1 MLQINQLSFQYAA
14 ADTAALEDIGLMA
27 EGGAI
32 MLIAGSSG
40 CGKSTLL
47 RCINGL
53 IPRSYRGKLSGTVQV
68 RGQATAGLSLA
79 RIAQL
84 IGTLQQDPEK
94 QIVASYVAEEVAFG
108 PENLGWPR
116 ARIRAAVDAALEELG
131 IAHLKG
137 RETFHL
143 SGGEKQKVALAGL
156 LAMEPQVLLLDE
168 PLASLDPL
176 AAHAAIEVIRA
187 QAERGRCVLLV
198 EHRVEDA
205 LHSQPSQAL
214 LLEGGRQIYQ
224 GGTAGL
230 LRAADPLAVKLPAPT
245 AVARL
250 LERPPMPARPAAAG
264 AAAAQAEPIIAFE
277 QVEFWYDDERRAVLK
292 GVSLDIRKGDVI
304 ALLGPNGSGKST
316 LVKHALGLLRPRA
329 GRVRVEG
336 RDTRDATVA
345 QMARTV
351 GYVFQSPTHML
362 FAPSVREELAFGPRN
377 LGADAQT
384 IERAT
389 ARALAA
395 TGLGQLL
402 ERAPLSLSFGQQKR
416 VGIAAVMAMQSRV
429 LVMDEPT
436 AGQDYASATRFMDE
450 VTALGAFD
458 AVIFVTHD
466 LDLALTYANR
476 VLLFNDGQVVGDGA
490 PEAVLSD
497 TRLLRRCNVLPT
509 TLLELNLELLPRTG
523 RFMGVQQ
530 IAAIQRGTVDIEHA
544 AAVSAAAGKPTDQGG
559 HHEHQ

>member
-14 ADTAALEDIGLMA
+14 ADTAALEDIGLTA

-68 RGQATAGLSLA
+68 RGQAMAGLSLA